1 MTSTVIGQVV
11 PLAAHP
17 AELVSSAQTVDAMM
31 TARRRAWMAE
41 AESFMLAAHFA
52 DLHAVV
58 DASGIALP
66 GAERLVRLGGDG
78 TPEVAEFAPL
88 EIAAALTISVEAARV
103 MIGDALDLRHRFPA
117 LWNLLGDGQLRV
129 GTARQ
134 IVNLARQLPLPQA
147 RELDARLA
155 PLAGGIST
163 TRLLTITEGL
173 VLELLPADLAE
184 ARRLAALDARRV
196 DVGSSRDGVTDV
208 WAVLDAGDA
217 RFLDAQVDRLA
228 AILADGGS
236 TDSLD
241 ARRALG
247 LGLLAT
253 PARALQ
259 LLQASLLDQI
269 PTLTADGDLDA
280 GCPARGQRGHTCGT
294 ITVEPDKLLPKADL
308 VVHISANTACELDG
322 IARIEKLG
330 PVIAESLAVLLADT
344 RLTIRPVIDPAT
356 ITACDRYEVPTR
368 MRELVQLRHLIE
380 AFPGSHR
387 SATGC
392 DLDHTI
398 PWPRTKTGHGTGH
411 SGMEHRPGVEQRETA
426 GPPGPPGWESSDP
439 PGPPGGTRPDNLA
452 PLSRTVHRAK
462 THGGW
467 RYQTLLPDCH
477 LWRSPDGF
485 AYLVTPQ
492 RSWMVHNP
500 VAA

>member
-1 MTSTVIGQVV
+1 MTSTVTGEVV
-11 PLAAHP
+11 PHAARLV
-17 AELVSSAQTVDAMM
+17 ELVSSAQTVDAMM
-31 TARRRAWMAE
+31 RARRRAWAAE

-58 DASGIALP
+58 DATGVALP
-66 GAERLVRLGGDG
+66 GAERLVWMGGDG

-88 EIAAALTISVEAARV
+88 EIAAALTTSVESARAL
-103 MIGDALDLRHRFPA
+103 IGDALDLRHRFPQ

-134 IVNLARQLPLPQA
+134 VVNLSQQLPLPQA

-155 PLAGGIST
+155 PLVGGVSP

-173 VLELLPADLAE
+173 VLDLLPAEVAE

-196 DVGSSRDGVTDV
+196 EVGASRDGVTDL

-228 AILADGGS
+228 GILADGGS

-247 LGLLAT
+247 LGILGT

-259 LLQASLLDQI
+259 LLQASLLDEV
-269 PTLTADGDLDA
+269 PALVADEDLDVT
-280 GCPARGQRGHTCGT
+280 CPAHGQRGHACGT
-294 ITVEPDKLLPKADL
+294 ITVDPDKLLPKAEL
-308 VVHISANTACELDG
+308 VVHISENTACELDG
-322 IARIEKLG
+322 VARIEKVG

-344 RLTIRPVIDPAT
+344 RLTVRPVIDPAG
-356 ITACDRYEVPTR
+356 ITACDRYEVPAR
-368 MRELVQLRHLIE
+368 MRELVQLRHPVE

-387 SATGC
+387 AATRC
-392 DLDHTI
+392 DLDHVI
-398 PWPRTKTGHGTGH
+398 PWTGPGTTPPRSLPGAGEN
-411 SGMEHRPGVEQRETA
+411 SGC
-426 GPPGPPGWESSDP
+426 SDP
-439 PGPPGGTRPDNLA
+439 PGPPGQTRPDNLA

-467 RYQTLLPDCH
+467 RYQTLLPGCH

-485 AYLVTPQ
+485 CYLVTPQ
-492 RSWMVHNP
+492 RSWLVHNP